1 MTRDDVINEY
11 FDWLYGWISKKVS
24 YRKLMMHLHN
34 IEFTYLIEKDENR
47 AVDGINMRWRF
58 ACEEGYR
65 DVPDC
70 LDGPCSVFEMMI
82 AVAIKCEEDIMDDP
96 GYGDRTAQWFW
107 SMITSLGLGS
117 MNDRNYDKRFVDDVI
132 TRFLDREYEPD
143 GRGGLF
149 TIRNCDC
156 DLRTIEI
163 FYQMC
168 RYLNTIT

>member
-1 MTRDDVINEY
+1 MTRDDVINGY
-11 FDWLYGWISKKVS
+11 FDWLYDLIAKRVS
-24 YRKLMMHLHN
+24 YRKLMMHLHS
-34 IEFTYLIEKDENR
+34 IEFTYLIDMDRNR
-47 AVDGINMRWRF
+47 AADGMNMRWRF
-58 ACEEGYR
+58 ACNEGFR
-65 DVPDC
+65 EVPDC

-82 AVAIKCEEDIMDDP
+82 AVAVKCEEDIMDDP

-107 SMITSLGLGS
+107 NMITSLGLGS
-117 MNDRNYDKRFVDDVI
+117 MNDKNYDKRFVDDVI

-143 GRGGLF
+143 GKGGLF

>member
-11 FDWLYGWISKKVS
+11 FDWLYYLVAKRVS
-24 YRKLMMHLHN
+24 YRKLLMHLHN
-34 IEFTYLIEKDENR
+34 IEFTYLIDKDENR
-47 AVDGINMRWRF
+47 AVDGMNMRWRF

-65 DVPDC
+65 DVPEC

-107 SMITSLGLGS
+107 NMITSLGLGS
-117 MNDRNYDKRFVDDVI
+117 MNDRNYDREFVDDVI
-132 TRFLDREYEPD
+132 ERFLDREYEPD
-143 GRGGLF
+143 GKGGLF